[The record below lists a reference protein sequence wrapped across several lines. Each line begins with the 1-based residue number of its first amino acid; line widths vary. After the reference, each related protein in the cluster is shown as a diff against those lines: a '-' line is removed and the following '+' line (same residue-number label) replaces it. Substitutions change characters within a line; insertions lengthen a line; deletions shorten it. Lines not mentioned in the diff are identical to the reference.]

1 MTDSQFEES
10 LDRYFAIESEE
21 LIQTIEQTLVS
32 LLEEKT
38 VERVHTLM
46 RAAHTIKG
54 GAANCGLKTIETI
67 AHHLEDVFQALY
79 PEELEI
85 DDELGALLL
94 EGYEVLYTPLSAIL
108 SGYKCDEEEVL
119 AQTAD
124 LFARLQV
131 KLGDFFGREAPLPT
145 AEDLGF
151 DVVGLIFGDS
161 VPEDLSQLAA
171 SLATGD
177 AERIRQTIVTQCE
190 FFIELGA
197 SYALPGIEEIAK
209 TTLQAIELYPD
220 HIAAIGQVALDNFQ
234 AARTEILA
242 GDRESGGQVSA
253 QLRQWTTTDHP
264 AIDLSAV
271 PMTAGNSTI
280 GLTGFADLSDAEDLM
295 DLLGEKSADNDA
307 EDLMDLLG
315 EKSADNDA
323 EDLMDLLGEKSAD
336 NDAEDLMDLLGEK
349 SADNDAEDLM
359 DLLGEKS
366 ADNDAEDLL
375 DLFGE
380 ESVNSNTDNLLGE
393 NAFVSDQSVTLPSE
407 IDRDLVNAEFI
418 DADVID
424 APELTTAS
432 ASPQPDAL
440 VMLSPNNLSNSL
452 ELQSQ
457 SYQGSP
463 IDQILQSIS
472 THIPEVQ
479 PPASPPAPPIANP
492 AAPTI
497 RVAIDRLDRLN
508 HAVGELLI
516 DENQHNSRAEKIYLL
531 NKEAIEELGRALY
544 QLGQIRDWS
553 DKNLL
558 NIDKSRT
565 VAPPT
570 ASNLP
575 FNLINSQT
583 GFDVLEMDVYS
594 DLHILIQKL
603 SDHMD
608 KLGERLEELEASTQK
623 LQARQSK
630 RKQIFAVAQDELL
643 QARMEPISTVFD
655 RFPRLVQ
662 QMVSKH
668 KKPAELLLGG
678 TSVLV
683 DKTTADKLYDPLLH
697 LIRNSYD
704 HGLEL
709 AATRAERGKRPT
721 GQIIVSAYH
730 HGNRTTIEVRD
741 DGGGLNF
748 DRIRQKG
755 LERQLLSA
763 TQAQIASESQLADL
777 LFHPGF
783 STADKVS
790 ELSGRGIGL
799 DVVRTQVEA
808 LGGSITVQSVAGQGT
823 TFSLQIPLNFTTA
836 RLLICEVQGQLY
848 GVLSDAL
855 TKVVI
860 PPSEQLQYKTTAT
873 QGTQIFY
880 RYNAD
885 GSDQLMAVQGM
896 ADLLNYNCPMPS
908 VLKDSGK
915 FTLLIVQIAGQKMC
929 LAVDRIINE
938 QELAISPLGNDFA
951 LPSYVQGYSTLS
963 EGNLTLAIDPVEL
976 LKHSRTGTSIDSS
989 FLTTSVARATSTPA
1003 NQPQQL
1009 SPSSESF
1016 IEAELLPHHS
1026 AANNQITVLVVDDSL
1041 VQRQS
1046 LLRTLSGAGYQ
1057 VLQAANGQEALV
1069 QLNKHAEIQVVVCD
1083 IEMPYMNGFEF
1094 LSYCRQDARLSR
1106 IPTIMLTTRSGAK
1119 HRQLA
1124 IALGAK
1130 AYTTK
1135 PHADQELLTVVE
1147 DILQPRA
1154 FV

>member
-1 MTDSQFEES
+1 MTNLQFEES

-38 VERVHTLM
+38 IERVHTLM

-108 SGYKCDEEEVL
+108 SGYECDEEQVL

-124 LFARLQV
+124 LFARLQA

-145 AEDLGF
+145 AKDLGF

-161 VPEDLSQLAA
+161 VPEDLNQLAT

-177 AERIRQTIVTQCE
+177 TARIRQTIVTQCE
-190 FFIELGA
+190 FFTELGA

-209 TTLQAIELYPD
+209 TTLLAIELHPD
-220 HIAAIGQVALDNFQ
+220 HIAAIGQAALANLQ

-242 GDRESGGQVSA
+242 GDREQGGQVSA
-253 QLRQWTTTDHP
+253 QLRQWITDQP
-264 AIDLSAV
+264 AIGAPMV
-271 PMTAGNSTI
+271 PTISMTNAMPTDTF
-280 GLTGFADLSDAEDLM
+280 TGFTSTVEQSDAEDLFN
-295 DLLGEKSADNDA
+295 LLSEKSVDSDA
-307 EDLMDLLG
+307 EDLLDLINAQAVEHEAEDLLDLLG
-315 EKSADNDA
+315 GKSI
-323 EDLMDLLGEKSAD
+323 
-336 NDAEDLMDLLGEK
+336 
-349 SADNDAEDLM
+349 
-359 DLLGEKS
+359 
-366 ADNDAEDLL
+366 DNDAEDLL
-375 DLFGE
+375 DL
-380 ESVNSNTDNLLGE
+380 LGE
-393 NAFVSDQSVTLPSE
+393 KSVDNDAEDLLDLIDAQAVEHEAEYGLLDDDAVTSAGTATPPAE
-407 IDRDLVNAEFI
+407 IVHDLISAEFI
-418 DADVID
+418 DVDVI
-424 APELTTAS
+424 E
-432 ASPQPDAL
+432 SPALNTVPAVTKSDAL
-440 VMLSPNNLSNSL
+440 AWLSPENSFNSL
-452 ELQSQ
+452 ELQNQ
-457 SYQGSP
+457 PNQLSP
-463 IDQILQSIS
+463 IDRILQSIS

-479 PPASPPAPPIANP
+479 PPPAPPAPPTPN
-492 AAPTI
+492 AATPTI
-497 RVAIDRLDRLN
+497 RVAIDRLDRLS

-516 DENQHNSRAEKIYLL
+516 DENQHNSRAEKIYRL
-531 NKEAIEELGRALY
+531 NKEAIAELDRAHY

-553 DKNLL
+553 DQNLL
-558 NIDKSRT
+558 YTDRSKTAARPT
-565 VAPPT
+565 VQNSP
-570 ASNLP
+570 LP
-575 FNLINSQT
+575 LVNNQN

-608 KLGERLEELEASTQK
+608 KLGERLEELEASTEK

-630 RKQIFAVAQDELL
+630 RKQIFTVAQDELL

-678 TSVLV
+678 TTVLV

-704 HGLEL
+704 HGLE
-709 AATRAERGKRPT
+709 AAETRTQKGKRPT
-721 GQIIVSAYH
+721 GQIVVSAHH

-741 DGGGLNF
+741 DGGGLDF

-755 LERQLLSA
+755 IERQLLTA

-808 LGGSITVQSVAGQGT
+808 LGGSIAVQSVASQGT

-836 RLLICEVQGQLY
+836 RLLICEVRGQTY

-855 TKVVI
+855 SKVVI
-860 PPSEQLQYKTTAT
+860 PPPEQLQYQTTAT

-880 RYNAD
+880 RYTAD
-885 GSDQLMAVQGM
+885 GSEQLMAVQGM
-896 ADLLNYNCPMPS
+896 ADLLNYNCSVPS
-908 VLKDSGK
+908 VFSDSGK
-915 FTLLIVQIAGQKMC
+915 FALLIVQIAGQKFC
-929 LAVDRIINE
+929 LAVDRIVNE

-976 LKHSRTGTSIDSS
+976 LKHSRTSSSISS
-989 FLTTSVARATSTPA
+989 SLATPSVARATSTPTS
-1003 NQPQQL
+1003 QSQL
-1009 SPSSESF
+1009 PPSNELV

-1026 AANNQITVLVVDDSL
+1026 TANNQITVLVVDDSL

-1069 QLNKHAEIQVVVCD
+1069 QLNQHPEIQVVVCD

-1124 IALGAK
+1124 LALGAK

-1135 PHADQELLTVVE
+1135 PHADQELLAAVE
-1147 DILQPRA
+1147 NILQAPA

>member
-1 MTDSQFEES
+1 M
-10 LDRYFAIESEE
+10 L
-21 LIQTIEQTLVS
+21 
-32 LLEEKT
+32 
-38 VERVHTLM
+38 
-46 RAAHTIKG
+46 
-54 GAANCGLKTIETI
+54 
-67 AHHLEDVFQALY
+67 
-79 PEELEI
+79 
-85 DDELGALLL
+85 
-94 EGYEVLYTPLSAIL
+94 
-108 SGYKCDEEEVL
+108 
-119 AQTAD
+119 D
-124 LFARLQV
+124 LF
-131 KLGDFFGREAPLPT
+131 
-145 AEDLGF
+145 
-151 DVVGLIFGDS
+151 
-161 VPEDLSQLAA
+161 
-171 SLATGD
+171 
-177 AERIRQTIVTQCE
+177 
-190 FFIELGA
+190 
-197 SYALPGIEEIAK
+197 
-209 TTLQAIELYPD
+209 
-220 HIAAIGQVALDNFQ
+220 
-234 AARTEILA
+234 
-242 GDRESGGQVSA
+242 
-253 QLRQWTTTDHP
+253 
-264 AIDLSAV
+264 
-271 PMTAGNSTI
+271 
-280 GLTGFADLSDAEDLM
+280 
-295 DLLGEKSADNDA
+295 GEKSAD
-307 EDLMDLLG
+307 
-315 EKSADNDA
+315 S
-323 EDLMDLLGEKSAD
+323 
-336 NDAEDLMDLLGEK
+336 
-349 SADNDAEDLM
+349 
-359 DLLGEKS
+359 
-366 ADNDAEDLL
+366 DAEDLL
-375 DLFGE
+375 DLFDE
-380 ESVNSNTDNLLGE
+380 ESVD
-393 NAFVSDQSVTLPSE
+393 SDQAVTLPAE
-407 IDRDLVNAEFI
+407 IARDLVNAEFI

-424 APELTTAS
+424 APELITVAAATQS
-432 ASPQPDAL
+432 DAL
-440 VMLSPNNLSNSL
+440 AMLSPDNLSNSL
-452 ELQSQ
+452 ESQ
-457 SYQGSP
+457 SHQLSP

-479 PPASPPAPPIANP
+479 APPTPPAAPATNP

-497 RVAIDRLDRLN
+497 RVAIDRLDRLS

-516 DENQHNSRAEKIYLL
+516 DENQHNSRAEKIYRL
-531 NKEAIEELGRALY
+531 NKEAIEELGRAHY

-558 NIDKSRT
+558 NIDKSKT
-565 VAPPT
+565 AAQPT
-570 ASNLP
+570 APSAP
-575 FNLINSQT
+575 FNLINNQN
-583 GFDVLEMDVYS
+583 GFDILEMDVYS

-608 KLGERLEELEASTQK
+608 KLGEHLEELEASTQK

-678 TSVLV
+678 TTVLV

-704 HGLEL
+704 HGLEV
-709 AATRAERGKRPT
+709 AETRAEKGKRPT
-721 GQIIVSAYH
+721 GQIVVSAYH

-755 LERQLLSA
+755 LERQLLTT

-836 RLLICEVQGQLY
+836 RLLICEVQGQVY
-848 GVLSDAL
+848 GVLSDSL
-855 TKVVI
+855 SKVVI
-860 PPSEQLQYKTTAT
+860 PPPEQLQYKTTEA

-880 RYNAD
+880 RYTAD
-885 GSDQLMAVQGM
+885 GSEQLMAVQGM
-896 ADLLNYNCPMPS
+896 ADLLNYNCPVPA
-908 VLKDSGK
+908 VLADSGK
-915 FTLLIVQIAGQKMC
+915 FTLLIVKIAGQKMC

-938 QELAISPLGNDFA
+938 QELAISPLGNDFT

-976 LKHSRTGTSIDSS
+976 LKYSRTGSSTSSS
-989 FLTTSVARATSTPA
+989 SATTHSVARATSIPA
-1003 NQPQQL
+1003 NQPQLL
-1009 SPSSESF
+1009 SSNESV
-1016 IEAELLPHHS
+1016 IEAELLSHHS
-1026 AANNQITVLVVDDSL
+1026 VANNQITVLVVDDSL

-1069 QLNKHAEIQVVVCD
+1069 QLNQHTEIQVVVCD

-1106 IPTIMLTTRSGAK
+1106 IPTIMLTTRSGTK

-1147 DILQPRA
+1147 DILQSPTL
-1154 FV
+1154 V